1 MIMSVVLDSEHNH
14 LTFFVLFELK
24 NESTTPF
31 ALKANNII
39 TPEEKTLIHLHWVT
53 FYFAVNSGKEKW
65 FWPFISYRTQ
75 LYEILANEFL
85 D

>member
-1 MIMSVVLDSEHNH
+1 MKHKRNTLSTLNVACNSMIMSVVLDSEHNH

-39 TPEEKTLIHLHWVT
+39 TPEEKH
-53 FYFAVNSGKEKW
+53 
-65 FWPFISYRTQ
+65 
-75 LYEILANEFL
+75 
-85 D
+85 